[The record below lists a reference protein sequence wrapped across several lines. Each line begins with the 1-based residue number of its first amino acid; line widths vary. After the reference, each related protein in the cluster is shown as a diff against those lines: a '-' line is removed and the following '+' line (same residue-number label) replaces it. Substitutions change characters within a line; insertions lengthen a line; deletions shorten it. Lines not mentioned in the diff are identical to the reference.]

1 MPCMRLPRTPRGPV
15 VCRPQTLVEVEH
27 VARQAPDVAAERRHE
42 EAGDHNC
49 EEQSHDDDS
58 PTESTAPAVRR
69 LACHAGCSRTGSERA
84 GITNVHPEHN
94 QGSRDGPPARPR
106 GEVSRFTWVTH
117 ADSTDDRLD
126 KGIARAT
133 VRAQTQQRLRS
144 PIPVTTC
151 TSQVT

>member
-1 MPCMRLPRTPRGPV
+1 MD
-15 VCRPQTLVEVEH
+15 H

-42 EAGDHNC
+42 EPRDHNC

-58 PTESTAPAVRR
+58 PTKSTAAAVRR

-84 GITNVHPEHN
+84 GITNVHAEHN
-94 QGSRDGPPARPR
+94 QGSRDELPARPL
-106 GEVSRFTWVTH
+106 GEVNRFTWITH
-117 ADSTDDRLD
+117 ADSTDDHLD

-133 VRAQTQQRLRS
+133 IRAQTQQRPWS
-144 PIPVTTC
+144 SIPVTTC

>member
-1 MPCMRLPRTPRGPV
+1 M
-15 VCRPQTLVEVEH
+15 H
-27 VARQAPDVAAERRHE
+27 APAENAE
-42 EAGDHNC
+42 GSSGVPSAE
-49 EEQSHDDDS
+49 
-58 PTESTAPAVRR
+58 TESTAPAVRR

-94 QGSRDGPPARPR
+94 QGSRDGPPARPL

-144 PIPVTTC
+144 PFPVTTC

>member
-1 MPCMRLPRTPRGPV
+1 V
-15 VCRPQTLVEVEH
+15 DH
-27 VARQAPDVAAERRHE
+27 VASQAPDVAAERRNE
-42 EAGDHNC
+42 ESRDHSC

-58 PTESTAPAVRR
+58 PTESTAAAIRR
-69 LACHAGCSRTGSERA
+69 LARHAGRSRTGSERA
-84 GITNVHPEHN
+84 GITNVPPEHN
-94 QGSRDGPPARPR
+94 QGSRDGSPARPL

-133 VRAQTQQRLRS
+133 IRAQTQQRLRS